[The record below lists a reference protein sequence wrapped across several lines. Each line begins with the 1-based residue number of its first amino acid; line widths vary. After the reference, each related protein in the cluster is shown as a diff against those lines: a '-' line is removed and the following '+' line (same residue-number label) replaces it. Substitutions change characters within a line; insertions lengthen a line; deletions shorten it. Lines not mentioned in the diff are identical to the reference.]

1 MLSGIFATV
10 GAIVVGCVHKVATA
24 VVGVVHNVATMGSN
38 NVILSA
44 TSDVGTSGLD
54 MTLVEVL
61 LDLCESVMRLF
72 TIFPLNIF
80 LIAGLVFVA
89 FKIIRSAKKS
99 AK

>member
-1 MLSGIFATV
+1 MLVGFLSGIVTA
-10 GAIVVGCVHKVATA
+10 VVGVVHNVATA
-24 VVGVVHNVATMGSN
+24 VTGVVHNVATMGSN

-44 TSDVGTSGLD
+44 TGDAGASGLD

-80 LIAGLVFVA
+80 LIAGIVFVA